1 MADALSDEMIS
12 LITYTPSGKGT
23 EATSRGMLSDAVS
36 DTLRSPSPPPS
47 KGIGPVQVSAKT
59 IQHELTRLMKSMGS
73 ALGQAKR
80 DAGEL
85 AGMELQEVE
94 LSVQI
99 SAEGKVSLMGI
110 GGTQAGASGAIT
122 LKFGKPEK

>member
-1 MADALSDEMIS
+1 MIS
-12 LITYTPSGKGT
+12 LITYTPRDEGT
-23 EATSRGMLSDAVS
+23 EAPGKGILSDAVS
-36 DTLRSPSPPPS
+36 DTSRSPSPTLS

-59 IQHELTRLMKSMGS
+59 IQHELTQLMKSMGS

-122 LKFGKPEK
+122 LKFGKPET